1 MRVRRGKFLFLTI
14 VCPLA
19 LAVACER
26 PVSEERAGAPSD
38 PPAAAEESSY
48 RILVANPM
56 SHVMFVSLQRADA
69 MAEIGSV
76 PAEGEQIFDIPAP
89 PGATVTLI
97 ARDEGKTHS
106 PTVTMMLPEDDTYA
120 TWTIE

>member
-1 MRVRRGKFLFLTI
+1 MRVFRGKVLFLTI
-14 VCPLA
+14 VWSLA
-19 LAVACER
+19 MAVCER
-26 PVSEERAGAPSD
+26 PVSEERTGSPSD

-48 RILVANPM
+48 RLLVANPM
-56 SHVMFVSLQRADA
+56 SHAMFVSLQQGDTL
-69 MAEIGSV
+69 AEIGSV
-76 PAEGEQIFDIPAP
+76 PAGGERVFDVPSP
-89 PGATVTLI
+89 PGATVILI